1 MLKFLKINTS
11 LLFII
16 LTLPWV
22 LTIVF
27 GYNYPNVHMIF
38 TLVLFTVFLLWFLGL
53 DAELMKRIPLKIRPS
68 NTLFLINISFVYLG
82 YCVIAILIDFGQNIN
97 VTGLAALPF
106 LYVFYAWFSIYNHLS
121 KLLAYSEDE
130 TEVALN
136 KRVGDM
142 ILFFFFFIGVWW
154 LQPRI
159 KEVLNKP
166 EIIRQKYVSIREK
179 DDLRNLQ

>member
-1 MLKFLKINTS
+1 MLKLLKINTP

-16 LTLPWV
+16 LILPWI
-22 LTIVF
+22 LTLVF
-27 GYNYPNVHMIF
+27 GDYYPDLHMVF
-38 TLVLFTVFLLWFLGL
+38 TLVLFTILLLWFLGL

-68 NTLFLINISFVYLG
+68 NTLFLVNILLIYFG
-82 YCVIAILIDFGQNIN
+82 YCVIAILIDPGQSIN

-121 KLLAYSEDE
+121 KLLTYSEDE
-130 TEVALN
+130 AELPFN

-159 KEVLNKP
+159 KKVLDKP
-166 EIIRQKYVSIREK
+166 EIIKKKYVSIKESESMTNR
-179 DDLRNLQ
+179 Q